1 LESTVTEFGSSIDIF
16 KFDFLVQSSLG
27 SWQQSFS
34 QNKSSLFGTDTAS
47 FKHQVVVTD
56 DTVVWETT
64 HWGNVLL
71 GKIVISRSIVLDSVS
86 HTLTNS
92 IDFFVFF
99 SSVVISRLTSSWDS
113 VLDFGWMPGPD
124 TTDFSQTSMGLSWEL
139 SDTPSL
145 GDTGETFTLGNT
157 NNIKNFT
164 ILENLVDF
172 QFFLEVSFNKIDF
185 VSSGAA
191 VNLDFHQVSFFGS
204 QIFLEMDLGVAKGSD
219 GGAEFFDSVFVV
231 GLVVFLGNVFGE
243 SLLLRS
249 VPVFV
254 HSSLELVGKFRS
266 PNGGESSE
274 PFDGFNVTDETDN
287 FEWWGFDDGHG
298 LDDFFLV
305 ESGIDSVDISGDV
318 SHTGLE
324 TSESSEVWFLGW
336 VIFWESSD
344 LSSMLSGSLSWQES

>member
-1 LESTVTEFGSSIDIF
+1 
-16 KFDFLVQSSLG
+16 
-27 SWQQSFS
+27 
-34 QNKSSLFGTDTAS
+34 
-47 FKHQVVVTD
+47 
-56 DTVVWETT
+56 
-64 HWGNVLL
+64 
-71 GKIVISRSIVLDSVS
+71 
-86 HTLTNS
+86 
-92 IDFFVFF
+92 
-99 SSVVISRLTSSWDS
+99 
-113 VLDFGWMPGPD
+113 MPGPD
-124 TTDFSQTSMGLSWEL
+124 TTDFSQTSMSLSWEL

-157 NNIKNFT
+157 DNIKNFT
-164 ILENLVDF
+164 VLENLVDF
-172 QFFLEVSFNKIDF
+172 QFFLEVSFNEIDF

-191 VNLDFHQVSFFGS
+191 VNLDFHQMSFFGS
-204 QIFLEMDLGVAKGSD
+204 QIFLEMNLGVAKGSD

-231 GLVVFLGNVFGE
+231 GLVVLFGNVFGE
-243 SLLLRS
+243 SLLLGS

-254 HSSLELVGKFRS
+254 HSSLELVGEFRS

-336 VIFWESSD
+336 VIFWETSD